1 MDRLRFTGV
10 AMPRPY
16 ICVALALALASA
28 LAGPVLAQPA
38 VDSFA
43 DQAKSW
49 WAGYLADSKRVAL
62 PGGRKL
68 NLYCQGKGAPVVI
81 LESGLGA
88 GAFNWRMVQA
98 SLARTSKVCAYD
110 RAGYWKSDVADGPR
124 DAGAEADDLAALLK
138 AARLPAP
145 YVIVAHSMGGH
156 IARLYADRHMRD
168 VAGLVLV
175 DPSVEYQDKRVT
187 EIIPTAPPMM
197 AADMARRQGCAS
209 DPRPAEVAGKCL
221 DPAPP
226 ADLPKDSADWFVQ
239 AQGPSYSAATLKEYQ
254 AMGAASSDAL
264 VAEKKSMGSRPLI
277 LLNAGKKMRLLPG
290 QTEPQTDALT
300 AMWLEKHR
308 EILPLSD
315 HAELRMVEDSG
326 HLIPTEKPDAVIR
339 AVNDMVARLREKSRH

>member
-1 MDRLRFTGV
+1 LIRLSTRTRLV
-10 AMPRPY
+10 
-16 ICVALALALASA
+16 ICAALLVSGAA
-28 LAGPVLAQPA
+28 LAQPA
-38 VDSFA
+38 VESFA

-49 WAGYLADSKRVAL
+49 WAGYLKDSKLVAL

-98 SLARTSKVCAYD
+98 SLAHTTKVCAYD
-110 RAGYWKSDVADGPR
+110 RAGYWKSDFTDGPR

-138 AARLPAP
+138 AAKLPAP
-145 YVIVAHSMGGH
+145 YVIVAHSYGGH
-156 IARLYADRHMRD
+156 ITRLYADRHMRD
-168 VAGLVLV
+168 VAGMVLV
-175 DPSVEYQDKRVT
+175 DPSVEYQDKLLAD
-187 EIIPTAPPMM
+187 IIPTAPPML
-197 AADMARRQGCAS
+197 AADLDRRQLCAAH
-209 DPRPAEVAGKCL
+209 PRPPQVAGKCL

-226 ADLPKDSADWFVQ
+226 ADLPKESADWFVQ
-239 AQGPSYSAATLKEYQ
+239 AQVPSYSAATLKEYQ

-308 EILPLSD
+308 EILPISN

-326 HLIPTEKPDAVIR
+326 HLIPTEKPEAVIA
-339 AVNDMVARLREKSRH
+339 AVNDMVAGLKRSRSPP